1 LPTNGSFRILKASA
15 ENLASSEEHRLDAL
29 VLERR
34 AAQHDADLDAARTLA
49 QAGLDLFDR
58 ELAGL
63 EVLVHEVVVGFGR
76 GLDQLLAPF
85 LASSLHGRRDLAV
98 LELHAFGAVVPVDRL
113 HLDEVDD
120 TFEVVFGA
128 DRQLQ
133 RHGIAAQA
141 GLDLLDAAQEVGA
154 GAVHLVDERKPRHRV
169 LVHLAPDRFGLG
181 LHAGDGAEH
190 GTGAVEHLEAA
201 LDFDGEV
208 DVSRGVDDVEAV
220 LGELVFHSLP
230 ERRGGSRGDR
240 DAALLLLLHVIHDGG
255 AVMHFADLVRNAGV
269 EKDAL
274 GRRRLAGVDVRRDT
288 DVTVALD
295 RSSAWHG

>member
-1 LPTNGSFRILKASA
+1 MMQISTRRERSRRPALISSIVSSPVSRYLCIRSSLASA
-15 ENLASSEEHRLDAL
+15 AASTSFSRHSSQQPDH
-29 VLERR
+29 V
-34 AAQHDADLDAARTLA
+34 
-49 QAGLDLFDR
+49 
-58 ELAGL
+58 
-63 EVLVHEVVVGFGR
+63 R
-76 GLDQLLAPF
+76 GNV
-85 LASSLHGRRDLAV
+85 AV

-120 TFEVVFGA
+120 AFEVVFGA

-133 RHGIAAQA
+133 RHGIATQA

-154 GAVHLVDERKPRHRV
+154 GAVHLVDEREARHGV
-169 LVHLAPDRFGLG
+169 LVHLAPDRLG
-181 LHAGDGAEH
+181 LRLHAADRAEH
-190 GTGAVEHLEAA
+190 GAGAVEHLQAA

-220 LGELVFHSLP
+220 LGELVLHPLP
-230 ERRGGSRGDR
+230 EGRGRSRGDR
-240 DAALLLLLHVIHDGG
+240 DAALLLLLHVVHDGG
-255 AVMHFADLVRNAGV
+255 AVVHFADLVRNAGV

-295 RSSAWHG
+295 RSSAWHGWSPSVLRVGQRPHQR